1 MSAAIDVNPL
11 LYASDT
17 SSPFH
22 GAALA
27 FVERIAAGRELVY
40 LFWPTAMAY
49 LRIATH
55 PSIFASPLS
64 SREAVANLTALLGLP
79 HVRSPGEDADFWA
92 GFRVVADE
100 ASPRGNLFPDAHI
113 VALMRANGVESI
125 WTRDRDYFKF
135 AGIKVLD
142 PFAPAPAQR

>member
-1 MSAAIDVNPL
+1 MSAVIDVNPL

-22 GAALA
+22 DVALA
-27 FVERIAAGRELVY
+27 FVERLAVGPELIY

-64 SREAVANLTALLGLP
+64 SREAMANLTALLGRP
-79 HVRSPGEDADFWA
+79 HIRSPGEDVGFWA
-92 GFRVVADE
+92 TYVTVADGV
-100 ASPRGNLFPDAHI
+100 SPRGNLVPDAHL
-113 VALMRANGVESI
+113 VALMRANGVGRI
-125 WTRDRDYFKF
+125 WTRDRDFRKF
-135 AGIKVLD
+135 DGLEVLD
-142 PFAPAPAQR
+142 PFAV